1 MLVQIS
7 KLLPLSKIYRATRK
21 GGPVALEGLGVYF
34 LGECETEA
42 DAVNEAGLL
51 VQAAEAASGVDD
63 FIFSES
69 SFVAKAHAS
78 AMVNLPF
85 VVIFISC

>member
-34 LGECETEA
+34 LGECEAKA
-42 DAVNEAGLL
+42 DTVDEAGLL
-51 VQAAEAASGVDD
+51 V
-63 FIFSES
+63 
-69 SFVAKAHAS
+69 
-78 AMVNLPF
+78 
-85 VVIFISC
+85 